1 MQYCIVKFSEKSY
14 KYREVMAPKN
24 KAHSF
29 WTPLTSMQGV
39 ATRGCKSSQIICKVP
54 SKNWTFSTD
63 VTQKIIYTSSM
74 LKKPK
79 RYM

>member
-29 WTPLTSMQGV
+29 WT
-39 ATRGCKSSQIICKVP
+39 RGCESSQIICKVP